1 MKSPEHATVSLVD
14 VTEPRV
20 DQTGPKGAEFTYVD
34 IGSIDRDTKRITD
47 PKVLAT
53 AKAPS
58 RAKQVLKSG
67 DVLVSMTRPNLNAV
81 ALVPPDLDGAVG
93 STGFHVL
100 RARGT
105 EPKYLYYA
113 VQARSFVEAMSLKVQ
128 GALYPAV
135 RPRDIAAFEIPA
147 ISRAA
152 QRHVVEDVETQLTR
166 LESGADALRRVQAN
180 LRRYCAAVLKAACEG
195 RLVATEATWKH
206 VPLKHI
212 IGPIGQGW
220 SPRCDLSREASP
232 EEWAVITTTAVQPMR
247 YIDNQGK
254 LLPAALMPRPHL
266 EVLPGDFLM
275 TRKGPR
281 KRAGVACLVRVTRP
295 RLMVCDTV
303 YRFRCDESKVIPGY
317 LELALNSP
325 SVVEAI
331 DRQKSGI
338 NESGVS
344 LTHDKLGGIL
354 IPLPPLTEQEL
365 ILAEVEQRLS
375 TIDGIA
381 SVVSVNLQRSRRLR
395 QSVLQAAFVP
405 MKESALPLP
414 PAPGVIA

>member
-1 MKSPEHATVSLVD
+1 MVSLAD
-14 VTEPRV
+14 LTEPRV
-20 DQTGPKGAEFTYVD
+20 EQTGPTVAEFTYVD
-34 IGSIDRDTKRITD
+34 IGSIDRDTKRITN
-47 PKVLAT
+47 PKSLARV
-53 AKAPS
+53 KAPS

-105 EPKYLYYA
+105 EPRYLYYA
-113 VQARSFVEAMSLKVQ
+113 VQGRSFIDAMSFKVQ

-135 RPRDIAAFEIPA
+135 RPRDIATFEIPA
-147 ISRAA
+147 VSRAE
-152 QRHVVEDVETQLTR
+152 QLRVVETIETQFTQ
-166 LESGADALRRVQAN
+166 LESGVDALRRVQAN
-180 LRRYCAAVLKAACEG
+180 LKRYRAAILKAACEG
-195 RLVATEATWKH
+195 RLVPTEAAWRQ
-206 VPLKHI
+206 VPLKLL

-220 SPRCDLSREASP
+220 SPKCDASREAAP
-232 EEWAVITTTAVQPMR
+232 DEWAVVTTTAVQPME

-254 LLPAALMPRPHL
+254 LLPPEFTPRPHL
-266 EVLPGDFLM
+266 EILPGDFLM

-281 KRAGVACLVRVTRP
+281 KRAGVACLVASTRP

-331 DRQKSGI
+331 DRLKAGI

-344 LTHDKLGGIL
+344 LTHDKLGGVL
-354 IPLPPLTEQEL
+354 IPLPHLTEQKL

-375 TIDGIA
+375 TTDDIE
-381 SVVSVNLQRSRRLR
+381 SVVSANLQRARRLR
-395 QSVLQAAFVP
+395 QSVLQAVFLP
-405 MKESALPLP
+405 MIESAVPLP
-414 PAPGVIA
+414 PASGVIS